1 MSRLLHSLSCAKHK
15 VLKKEPEGRT
25 VGKQDVF
32 HFNESFTD
40 KMRRIKIPLPPMD
53 EKKKVMEDVDK
64 DRRYATDAAI
74 VRIMKTRKQMQ
85 HQQLVM
91 ECMQQLQKMF
101 KPDFKMIKK
110 RIEDLINREYLE
122 RDKDNQQLFRY
133 LA

>member
-1 MSRLLHSLSCAKHK
+1 MGQLFQEYYEAKTKHRKLQWFFSLGTVQVKGFFKAKTIEMSMSSYQAALLMHSLSCAKHK

-74 VRIMKTRKQMQ
+74 VRIMKTRK
-85 HQQLVM
+85 
-91 ECMQQLQKMF
+91 
-101 KPDFKMIKK
+101 
-110 RIEDLINREYLE
+110 
-122 RDKDNQQLFRY
+122 
-133 LA
+133 